1 MSSYRLIG
9 LDPQPF
15 AALFDLDEAA
25 LRARGVRRRVADADH
40 GYPCRISLSDAAVG
54 EELLLLSYEH
64 LSEDSPY
71 RAAGPIYVRRD
82 AQPRTLAVG
91 EVPPYVSTR
100 QISLRGYSA
109 RHLMVDAQVCEGT
122 EVAVQIQR
130 MFDDP
135 RIAYLHL
142 HNARPGC
149 YSCRAERA

>member
-1 MSSYRLIG
+1 MSNFRLIG

-15 AALFDLDEAA
+15 APLFDLDEAA
-25 LRARGVRRRVADADH
+25 LRARGVRRRVADAAP
-40 GYPCRISLSDAAVG
+40 GYPCRISLMDAAVG
-54 EELLLLSYEH
+54 EELLLLSYAH
-64 LSEDSPY
+64 LDEDSPY
-71 RAAGPIYVRRD
+71 RAAGPIYVRRH

-91 EVPPYVSTR
+91 EVPPYVSAR

-122 EVAVQIQR
+122 EVAEQIQR

-135 RIAYLHL
+135 KIAYLHL